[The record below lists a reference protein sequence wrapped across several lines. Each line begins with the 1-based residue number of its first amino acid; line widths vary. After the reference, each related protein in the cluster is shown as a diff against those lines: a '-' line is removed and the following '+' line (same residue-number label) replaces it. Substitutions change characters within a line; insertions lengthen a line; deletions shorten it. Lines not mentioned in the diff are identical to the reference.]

1 MHSDNIEESNKD
13 LEKKGTQRVRFPYSI
28 SNFEQLR
35 IDSSHFF
42 VDNTSIIRELDD
54 ASSHI
59 IINRPARWG
68 KSLFLSMLQSFYCQ
82 SLSKEYFNRLF
93 NGLDIEI
100 SPTSSRGSYFVLKV
114 DMSSAADS
122 SRSLREVQDIQ
133 LRVLFNSIKRIRY
146 GLSAPLPSD
155 IPDIMAGL
163 DFVASK
169 VLEKNGRLL
178 ILVDEYDR
186 MANKSIFENPD
197 AYNKIVL
204 RDATDDPL
212 SSPIRGFLESI
223 KAISAFV
230 ECRSIVIA
238 LTDSLGG
245 YIWTNV
251 SLDSNFGDFFAFSE
265 QDIRRALALGGL
277 KGMDVEFPL
286 KLMIKYYSGH
296 QFPGSKCSYFNPT
309 LCLYFLHS
317 SSATIPGNQSS
328 RIKHPQINLCLS
340 KCTMKI
346 LMLVITSWHCFADQ
360 NLCLLSFH
368 SC

>member
-13 LEKKGTQRVRFPYSI
+13 LEKKGTQRVRFPFGI
-28 SNFEQLR
+28 SNFEYFR

-186 MANKSIFENPD
+186 MANKLIFENPD

-212 SSPIRGFLESI
+212 TSPIRGFLESI

-230 ECRSIVIA
+230 ECRSIVTGITPIA
-238 LTDSLGG
+238 LTDSFRGEYMDKCKLG
-245 YIWTNV
+245 
-251 SLDSNFGDFFAFSE
+251 
-265 QDIRRALALGGL
+265 Q
-277 KGMDVEFPL
+277 
-286 KLMIKYYSGH
+286 
-296 QFPGSKCSYFNPT
+296 
-309 LCLYFLHS
+309 
-317 SSATIPGNQSS
+317 
-328 RIKHPQINLCLS
+328 
-340 KCTMKI
+340 
-346 LMLVITSWHCFADQ
+346 
-360 NLCLLSFH
+360 
-368 SC
+368 